1 MAGQFGIANSSTVLR
16 DRNDRVPLDQLWQ
29 EIQDAV
35 ALYSAEVDVLTGL
48 LTYRTTNAADA
59 MPQSL
64 TPGRLEVASE
74 YGVPIALRPQA
85 PHDILGYTLRDYDIA
100 SRLTR
105 FFCRDA
111 SASQIRAAVTR
122 MLEADRATVQTT
134 VLQRMFSKVEERN
147 DFAHQCLGAY
157 DGTSNSKPP
166 AYRGRTFA
174 SGHDHFIATGG
185 VDLDPEDFQL
195 AAGHV
200 TEHGFGRG
208 RASGQLVAM
217 FNPDDVADSAMTSWR
232 AGKVYGPN
240 DKVAQHDF
248 IVSGNAPAYLTD
260 QNRVGAAPP
269 DDIDGVPVLGSYGK
283 SWVVESEL
291 IPAGYFAIVSTHGVD
306 HQDNA
311 IGFREHPDED
321 WQGFRMIEGNV
332 DRDYPIIE
340 SFGMRSF
347 GVGVRRRGAFVVCQL
362 TAGTYTEPTEFAL

>member
-1 MAGQFGIANSSTVLR
+1 MAGKFGVANSATVLR

-64 TPGRLEVASE
+64 TPGRLEIASE
-74 YGVPIALRPQA
+74 HGVPIAIRPEA

-122 MLEADRATVQTT
+122 MLEADRATVQAT
-134 VLQRMFSKVEERN
+134 VLQRMFSPAQERN
-147 DFAHQCLGAY
+147 EFAHQCLGAY

-166 AYRGRTFA
+166 DFMGKTFTN
-174 SGHDHFIATGG
+174 GHAHQIATGST
-185 VDLDPEDFQL
+185 DLDSEDLEL
-195 AAGHV
+195 AAKHV
-200 TEHGFGRG
+200 TEHGYGLGGGR
-208 RASGQLVAM
+208 GQLVAM
-217 FNPDDVADSAMTSWR
+217 FNPEDVEDSALTSWR
-232 AGKVYGPN
+232 AGVTNANSK
-240 DKVAQHDF
+240 KARFDF
-248 IVSGNAPAYLTD
+248 IPSGSAPAFLTAEH
-260 QNRVGAAPP
+260 RVGAAPP

-283 SWVVESEL
+283 TFVVSSEL
-291 IPAGYFAIVSTHGVD
+291 IPAGYFAIASTHGVD

-311 IGFREHPDED
+311 IGFREHPDES

-332 DRDYPIIE
+332 ERDYPIIE
-340 SFGMRSF
+340 SYGMRSF

-362 TAGTYTEPTEFAL
+362 TAGTYTAPTEFAL